1 MEISHSCQKKIMAP
15 ENQKN
20 SKKILKII
28 QKFPRFLE
36 SAENAKYAQEIL
48 ENRGKILE

>member
-1 MEISHSCQKKIMAP
+1 MVP

-28 QKFPRFLE
+28 QKFPRLLE
-36 SAENAKYAQEIL
+36 RAENAKNGWKIP
-48 ENRGKILE
+48 ENRGKIQKFQNIPKKF